1 MSEFKDG
8 GGVQVLYSRPSAVKA
23 VEENGEHK
31 LLILGAP
38 FGSPADK
45 DHDGEYFSKRT
56 DFMVEQGDRRPVV
69 YMHGL
74 GPNGKPLERPEA
86 VGKAV
91 VKNTNNSGLW
101 FEATVD
107 YTKDLGRRLW
117 DKAKTG
123 KVRAS
128 TGAVAH
134 LFRKAEDGEIMT
146 WAIGELSLLDL
157 GMFRRPANDKALA
170 IALKSVYS
178 DAELDYP
185 EAFVEAEKAGA
196 DAVIPDGVDTAKESE
211 MSSVIVE
218 QDGMFVVF
226 AADEQGEPVGDPIG
240 AHLTLEEAVAEKDGL
255 TAPVAEEEEPD
266 EVPAKTEETPMEV
279 NETVA
284 AVLEA
289 LKAQKEAEQEAEE
302 AEEQIR
308 ADERAKVEA
317 EIKAKTPAWKG
328 GFAFP
333 TVSGNDST
341 NEATDAF
348 LYYLRTGDRIAAKAA
363 LQEGTSSEGG
373 FLVPDDFYARI
384 IARRNE
390 RSFVRQLGALVI
402 TTSRDVVDIP
412 VEGTAT
418 TTFVGTA
425 EESNYDQNEVVFDPL
440 SVTVHKFTKFALA
453 SNELLA
459 DQAANLD
466 EFIMLDF
473 AEKMAMT
480 ENRYVAVGSGST
492 QHWGVF
498 TTDASY
504 APAIYSL
511 TSDQATA
518 AAVVGS
524 LYTLPAEYREN
535 SAWLMNGVTE
545 GEIRAIKDDTY
556 WAFPSGNSA
565 GGQGFKINSLMDRPL
580 FNQRNIS
587 AVSDGTS
594 DAQVRIWAVGDFSK
608 YAIVER
614 AGLEVSR
621 NPYLYQLSDQTAI
634 FAKFR
639 QGGAPMIAEA
649 FVLAETTVNAS

>member
-1 MSEFKDG
+1 M
-8 GGVQVLYSRPSAVKA
+8 
-23 VEENGEHK
+23 
-31 LLILGAP
+31 
-38 FGSPADK
+38 
-45 DHDGEYFSKRT
+45 
-56 DFMVEQGDRRPVV
+56 
-69 YMHGL
+69 
-74 GPNGKPLERPEA
+74 
-86 VGKAV
+86 
-91 VKNTNNSGLW
+91 
-101 FEATVD
+101 
-107 YTKDLGRRLW
+107 DL
-117 DKAKTG
+117 
-123 KVRAS
+123 
-128 TGAVAH
+128 
-134 LFRKAEDGEIMT
+134 
-146 WAIGELSLLDL
+146 
-157 GMFRRPANDKALA
+157 
-170 IALKSVYS
+170 
-178 DAELDYP
+178 
-185 EAFVEAEKAGA
+185 
-196 DAVIPDGVDTAKESE
+196 
-211 MSSVIVE
+211 VIVE

-226 AADEQGEPVGDPIG
+226 AADEQGEPVGEPIG
-240 AHLTLEEAVAEKDGL
+240 AHLKREEAEAEVAEHEH
-255 TAPVAEEEEPD
+255 AEADEEEPD
-266 EVPAKTEETPMEV
+266 EVPAKTEKETPMEI

-289 LKAQKEAEQEAEE
+289 LKADKAAEQEAAE

-317 EIKAKTPAWKG
+317 EIKARTPAWKG

-333 TVSGNDST
+333 TVSGNDSS

-402 TTSRDVVDIP
+402 QTSRDVVDIP

-440 SVTVHKFTKFALA
+440 SVTVHKFTKFMLA

-459 DQAANLD
+459 DQAANLE
-466 EFIMLDF
+466 EFIMLDL

-480 ENRYVAVGSGST
+480 ENRYVAVGTGST

-504 APAIYSL
+504 SPAIYAL

-535 SAWLMNGVTE
+535 AAWLMNGVTE
-545 GEIRAIKDDTY
+545 GQIRAIKDDTY

-580 FNQRNIS
+580 FNQKNIS

-594 DAQVRIWAVGDFSK
+594 DAQVRIWAIGDFSK

-639 QGGAPMIAEA
+639 QGGAPMLAEA
-649 FVLAETTVNAS
+649 FVLAETLVNAS